1 MKVINSYTKEEKLS
15 VIMLQDEVFSIAFY
29 ENDKWVG
36 GIEYPNKHIS
46 YVNDAASNWING
58 ILTRD
63 VIQEH
68 GTLHNA

>member
-1 MKVINSYTKEEKLS
+1 MEIIESYTKEEKLS
-15 VIMLQDEVFSIAFY
+15 VIMLSEKVYSIVFY

-46 YVNDAASNWING
+46 YVEDAASNWING

-63 VIQEH
+63 TIKQYSSA
-68 GTLHNA
+68 L

>member
-1 MKVINSYTKEEKLS
+1 MEIIDTYTKEEKLS

-29 ENDKWVG
+29 ESDKWVG
-36 GIEYPNKHIS
+36 GIEYPDKHIS

-63 VIQEH
+63 VIKQY
-68 GTLHNA
+68 GSTL